1 MLGLL
6 ALASCA
12 GCKGLSTP
20 QDVATIRANDSTAI
34 DIESTEPEPDR
45 ALHSESFGGAA
56 LPVESDRDGTSD
68 EQASTRIDQAKA
80 STVWAWFMNGA
91 VADWWDVEPNF
102 NDDWSEERPWPAL
115 WADQRNFYS
124 RENLPS
130 LIGGLTVAAIL
141 ANSSADSEVA
151 DWYQSQ
157 VRNGFTDD
165 VSALAE
171 PFGEQWPMMSLYLAA
186 SLIGRTG
193 YASPQAQEW
202 GERSLRSMLVGVPP
216 LLLGQKLIGSSRPG
230 ETDSSDWSFWNDTN
244 GVSGHAFVG
253 AVPFLIAGQ
262 LSESSQA
269 KIFWTIAST
278 LPAWS
283 RVNDN
288 NHYLS
293 QAILGWWLAQTV
305 TRGIIPQSNSSNMR
319 IQPWSDGERVGV
331 GFEMRR

>member
-1 MLGLL
+1 MLAMQLVLRNCRLLLGLS
-6 ALASCA
+6 ALAACVGCA
-12 GCKGLSTP
+12 SLSP
-20 QDVATIRANDSTAI
+20 RQEVATIRANDAAAVDEPHPTLI
-34 DIESTEPEPDR
+34 DETHASSKEVDQSIEPAP
-45 ALHSESFGGAA
+45 
-56 LPVESDRDGTSD
+56 SDGPWL
-68 EQASTRIDQAKA
+68 K
-80 STVWAWFMNGA
+80 NGE
-91 VADWWDVEPNF
+91 VADWWDVEPNLS
-102 NDDWSEERPWPAL
+102 DDWLEKRPWPTL
-115 WADQRNFYS
+115 WADQEHFYS

-141 ANSSADSEVA
+141 ANSSADGDVA
-151 DWYQSQ
+151 DWYQTR
-157 VRNGFTDD
+157 VRNEFTDD
-165 VSALAE
+165 VSALAK

-193 YASPQAQEW
+193 YASPRAQEW
-202 GERSLRSMLVGVPP
+202 GERSFRSMLVGVPP

-230 ETDSSDWSFWNDTN
+230 ETDSSDWSFWNDNN

-262 LSESSQA
+262 LSDSTAA

-305 TRGIIPQSNSSNMR
+305 ARGMIPQTNANNLQ

-331 GFEMRR
+331 GIEFRR

>member
-1 MLGLL
+1 MPGLL
-6 ALASCA
+6 ALALCTS
-12 GCKGLSTP
+12 CKGLSTP
-20 QDVATIRANDSTAI
+20 QDVGTIRANDSTAI
-34 DIESTEPEPDR
+34 DIESTVPDA
-45 ALHSESFGGAA
+45 ALRSESFGGAA
-56 LPVESDRDGTSD
+56 LPLEPDRQGTSD
-68 EQASTRIDQAKA
+68 EQASTRNDEAKA
-80 STVWAWFMNGA
+80 STDGAWFKNGA
-91 VADWWDVEPNF
+91 VADWWEVESNL
-102 NDDWSEERPWPAL
+102 NDDWSEARLWPDL
-115 WADQRNFYS
+115 WTDQRNFYS

-151 DWYQSQ
+151 NWYQSQ

-165 VSALAE
+165 VSALAK

-186 SLIGRTG
+186 SLIGRAG
-193 YASPQAQEW
+193 YASPRAQEW

-262 LSESSQA
+262 LSESTQA
-269 KIFWTIAST
+269 KFFWTIAST

-283 RVNDN
+283 RVNDD

-305 TRGIIPQSNSSNMR
+305 TRGIVPQSNSSNMR

-331 GFEMRR
+331 GFEIRR

>member
-1 MLGLL
+1 MQQVLRNCRLLLGLS
-6 ALASCA
+6 ALVSCVGCAS
-12 GCKGLSTP
+12 LSP
-20 QDVATIRANDSTAI
+20 PKEVATLRANDAAATDEPHPTLI
-34 DIESTEPEPDR
+34 DETDTSSKDVDQPIEPAP
-45 ALHSESFGGAA
+45 
-56 LPVESDRDGTSD
+56 SDGPWL
-68 EQASTRIDQAKA
+68 K
-80 STVWAWFMNGA
+80 NGE

-102 NDDWSEERPWPAL
+102 SDDWLEERPWPTL
-115 WADQRNFYS
+115 WADQKHFYS

-141 ANSSADSEVA
+141 ANSSADGEVA
-151 DWYQSQ
+151 DWYQTR
-157 VRNGFTDD
+157 VRNEFTDD
-165 VSALAE
+165 VSALAK

-193 YASPQAQEW
+193 YASPRAQEW
-202 GERSLRSMLVGVPP
+202 GERSFRSMLVGVPP

-230 ETDSSDWSFWNDTN
+230 ETGSSDWSFWNDSN

-262 LSESSQA
+262 LSDSTAA
-269 KIFWTIAST
+269 KMFWTIAST

-305 TRGIIPQSNSSNMR
+305 TRGMIPQTNSNNMQ
-319 IQPWSDGERVGV
+319 IQPWSDGERVGI
-331 GFEMRR
+331 GIEFRR